1 VNAAGER
8 NVLGKKILA
17 GVFAALIL
25 VKITFVLTNP
35 GKWLAFT
42 QVLLDHYAL
51 MLGLYLALLVLTGYF
66 VFASLDLIDVAV
78 VMLFTAILMG
88 LSLVPYLAALPQL
101 REEIA
106 TQGFT
111 KAWPALIIWAALAVA
126 VLYRLFTGRKKA
138 EG

>member
-1 VNAAGER
+1 
-8 NVLGKKILA
+8 VLGKKILA